1 MGDFFNLTMEV
12 KTLVEENGRFRAS
25 LNDIRSHDDT
35 DSRCDELELD
45 FEVIGLP
52 QYRLISVRNIEP
64 ITIYISNA
72 ETLPVVTVRDDFP
85 VVPHLYIDENNVQKS
100 LCYSDLGY
108 H

>member
-52 QYRLISVRNIEP
+52 QYRFLPNSWSNCCSAISICCSRKP
-64 ITIYISNA
+64 
-72 ETLPVVTVRDDFP
+72 TL
-85 VVPHLYIDENNVQKS
+85 
-100 LCYSDLGY
+100 YSQ
-108 H
+108 

>member
-1 MGDFFNLTMEV
+1 M
-12 KTLVEENGRFRAS
+12 EENGRFRAS

-64 ITIYISNA
+64 KQSISAMRRPFPSSLSGMIFRLFPTSTSMRTMSRNPCV
-72 ETLPVVTVRDDFP
+72 TLIWAIMK
-85 VVPHLYIDENNVQKS
+85 YGIS
-100 LCYSDLGY
+100 
-108 H
+108 